1 MKKSN
6 DIYWV
11 RKFRQ
16 INLLYFTDLYIYLII
31 YTHIYS
37 LHTYT
42 VYIRAILHN
51 YDIYILYCVYIP
63 LFKFPSPKTEKYLL
77 IFVKKTLRCFC
88 WTLRGVEMSEIRE

>member
-16 INLLYFTDLYIYLII
+16 INLLYFTDLYIHLII
-31 YTHIYS
+31 YTHIY
-37 LHTYT
+37 T
-42 VYIRAILHN
+42 VYTHTLFIFAPSYIIM
-51 YDIYILYCVYIP
+51 IYILYCVYIP

-77 IFVKKTLRCFC
+77 IFVKKR
-88 WTLRGVEMSEIRE
+88 